1 MSEELIELAAAILG
15 PVAEDVVFVGGA
27 TIHLWLT
34 EVAAPPVRATDDVDV
49 ICDVASY
56 GEYQK
61 LADRLRERGLRE
73 AFDEP
78 VICRWRHGESG
89 LAIDV
94 MPTSEEVLG
103 FSNRWY
109 PLAIETAVERE
120 LQSGVRIRA
129 VAPSVVVGTKLAA
142 WRGRGNDDVLTSL
155 DVHDVVVLID
165 GRPELGDE
173 LAAQRQDL
181 RTYVADELSAL
192 REHDRFEYVIQGA
205 VSGYGEAAVARE
217 RAAIVIGRLD
227 RMIERLRGG

>member
-1 MSEELIELAAAILG
+1 MS
-15 PVAEDVVFVGGA
+15 
-27 TIHLWLT
+27 
-34 EVAAPPVRATDDVDV
+34 
-49 ICDVASY
+49 ASY

-78 VICRWRHGESG
+78 VICRWRHRESG
-89 LAIDV
+89 LVIDV
-94 MPTSEEVLG
+94 MPTSEQVLG

-120 LQSGVRIRA
+120 LRSGVRIRA
-129 VAPSVVVGTKLAA
+129 VAPSIVVGTKLAA

-173 LAAQRQDL
+173 LAARGQSSA
-181 RTYVADELSAL
+181 RTS
-192 REHDRFEYVIQGA
+192 RTNSPPS
-205 VSGYGEAAVARE
+205 VSTTGSNT
-217 RAAIVIGRLD
+217 
-227 RMIERLRGG
+227 